1 MGRPTPTPI
10 VALDACEGNGG
21 ADRLT
26 ADAPV
31 GPGAAQGQSK
41 SSQIRV
47 ESGKARPN
55 LSQGNAWI
63 SFAES
68 SPFQRLAPTPQ
79 GIFSFSSPFPV
90 AAAEASLSGA
100 PSVERPS
107 HDLKDALARELFL
120 AGDFVI
126 GVRPRAG
133 VRECACAARPA
144 PCASSR
150 LFFRLTTVSP
160 PISAS
165 HNRPDDTASSSKA
178 GMISDTLGNRK

>member
-1 MGRPTPTPI
+1 MTEAIGHSVQSPRRAKASARCPRKI
-10 VALDACEGNGG
+10 KAG
-21 ADRLT
+21 
-26 ADAPV
+26 
-31 GPGAAQGQSK
+31 SK
-41 SSQIRV
+41 SSQIGV
-47 ESGKARPN
+47 ESSKARPKKIKGIN
-55 LSQGNAWI
+55 FDFLVRI
-63 SFAES
+63 E
-68 SPFQRLAPTPQ
+68 PFQRLAPTPQ